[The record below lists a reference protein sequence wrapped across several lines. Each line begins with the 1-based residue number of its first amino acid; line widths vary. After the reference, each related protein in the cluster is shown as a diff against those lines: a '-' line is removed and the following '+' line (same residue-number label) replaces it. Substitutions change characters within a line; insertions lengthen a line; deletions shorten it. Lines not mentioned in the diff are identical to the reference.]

1 MERFNY
7 PTLADVLDEDAEI
20 LQMLE
25 AESYGYKRDEKERM
39 EELEAEAEAM
49 KAKAQQ

>member
-7 PTLADVLDEDAEI
+7 RNLDEVLEEDAGI
-20 LQMLE
+20 LQLLE

-49 KAKAQQ
+49 KAKAQT